1 MQKKIILFASGN
13 GSNVEEIC
21 RFFQQDPNI
30 LVAGVYTNN
39 PHAGVIQRLKPFGL
53 EARIFN
59 MSEFSNGGLLK
70 EISDLFNAGI
80 LTEDEFSA
88 AKKKILEN

>member
-59 MSEFSNGGLLK
+59 
-70 EISDLFNAGI
+70 
-80 LTEDEFSA
+80 
-88 AKKKILEN
+88 